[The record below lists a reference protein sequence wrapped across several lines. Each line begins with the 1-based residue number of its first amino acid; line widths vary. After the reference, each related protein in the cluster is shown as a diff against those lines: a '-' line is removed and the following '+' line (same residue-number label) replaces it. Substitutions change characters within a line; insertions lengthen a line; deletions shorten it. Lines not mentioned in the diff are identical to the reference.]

1 MSDIR
6 KWFIKQ
12 HDKGNGSAAPKPTKP
27 PEKPS
32 APSAVE
38 KPVERG
44 QERRKTS
51 KYFANS
57 DCSKEQ
63 AAKAVKDEVM
73 TEKNTP
79 AKRKTTQKS
88 GEDVKPTPVKKIRKV
103 EEDDDDFEP
112 PSSEKKKAVKAK
124 PPKKPIVKKSVVM
137 DESDDDN
144 EEVEE
149 KEVKTP
155 TKSGGRGRGG
165 RGSGA
170 GPAASAGRGRGGG
183 GREVPEGAPE
193 CLAGLTFVISGTL
206 DSLEREE
213 AEDLIKRHGG
223 RVTGSVSKKTVAD
236 EDIGGKKSAKA
247 KELGT
252 KFLTEDELFDMIRK
266 SKPAKAPVKEDLT
279 KKHEE
284 KENKSHIKSRPMK
297 VKVEGIMLGVFEDNR
312 FKSESKKAS
321 LKSVDII
328 GFGSGPYLDN
338 KLKFESDVC
347 SGVIFGKELVN
358 APANVLTPGAL
369 ADETFR
375 FCSDTWGSKSN
386 WTN

>member
-112 PSSEKKKAVKAK
+112 PSSEKKKAVEAK

-137 DESDDDN
+137 DESDD
-144 EEVEE
+144 
-149 KEVKTP
+149 
-155 TKSGGRGRGG
+155 
-165 RGSGA
+165 
-170 GPAASAGRGRGGG
+170 
-183 GREVPEGAPE
+183 
-193 CLAGLTFVISGTL
+193 
-206 DSLEREE
+206 ER
-213 AEDLIKRHGG
+213 L
-223 RVTGSVSKKTVAD
+223 
-236 EDIGGKKSAKA
+236 
-247 KELGT
+247 
-252 KFLTEDELFDMIRK
+252 
-266 SKPAKAPVKEDLT
+266 
-279 KKHEE
+279 
-284 KENKSHIKSRPMK
+284 SRPRNQ
-297 VKVEGIMLGVFEDNR
+297 L
-312 FKSESKKAS
+312 
-321 LKSVDII
+321 
-328 GFGSGPYLDN
+328 
-338 KLKFESDVC
+338 
-347 SGVIFGKELVN
+347 
-358 APANVLTPGAL
+358 
-369 ADETFR
+369 
-375 FCSDTWGSKSN
+375 
-386 WTN
+386 